1 MSVFNRALAQVERGR
16 RGDNVG
22 IPIPFSRLRQFLP
35 NIQQSTYYLI
45 GAGTKVGKTSFADD
59 LFFYGAYDYYKELQS
74 RDALDGFELDIDYFS
89 YEIDSQ
95 TKIIKGI
102 GRKLWHEYGIIADA
116 NTILSRGESRCSD
129 ELYQLVLK
137 YREYFDEMEDV
148 VTIHDMP
155 DNPTGIYKYIN
166 GKAAQHGTIHRKN
179 INSDPEGNPVMRFDR
194 YEINNPKRYWIGM
207 VDHIALAMEERNF
220 NTKQTID
227 KLSQYM
233 VGFRN
238 NYGMSPVIIQQLAF
252 DSESDER
259 HKSGRLTPTLKD
271 FGDSKY
277 TTRDA
282 NVIMTL
288 FSPYRYQLD
297 QFQGYNVAELGNS
310 YRSLEILENRDG
322 EPNINLGLN
331 FIGPCGTFR
340 ELPRSSEMSPE
351 RNAYAA
357 SLANVK
363 SKYYKNES
371 GIWLPRN

>member
-1 MSVFNRALAQVERGR
+1 MSIFERALGQIDRGR

-22 IPIPFSRLRQFLP
+22 IPIPFQRLKEFLP

-45 GAGTKVGKTSFADD
+45 GAGTKVGKTSLADD
-59 LFFYGAYDYYKELQS
+59 IFFYGAYDHYKNLQAQ
-74 RDALDGFELDIDYFS
+74 DALDGFELDIDYFS

-116 NTILSRGESRCSD
+116 NTILSRGENQCSD
-129 ELYQLVLK
+129 EIYNLVK
-137 YREYFDEMEDV
+137 GYREYFDEMQDI

-166 GKAAQHGTIHRKN
+166 TKAAQHGTIHKKN
-179 INSDPEGNPVMRFDR
+179 INKDPTGPPVMRFDR
-194 YEINNPKRYWIGM
+194 YDINNPKRYWLGM

-271 FGDSKY
+271 FGDS
-277 TTRDA
+277 
-282 NVIMTL
+282 
-288 FSPYRYQLD
+288 
-297 QFQGYNVAELGNS
+297 
-310 YRSLEILENRDG
+310 
-322 EPNINLGLN
+322 
-331 FIGPCGTFR
+331 
-340 ELPRSSEMSPE
+340 
-351 RNAYAA
+351 
-357 SLANVK
+357 
-363 SKYYKNES
+363 
-371 GIWLPRN
+371 